1 MTEFYLYIDEEL
13 TMALDELRMAIDSTI
28 EIAITEAKKDGI
40 ITAEESALIT
50 SIQNDTEL
58 MYQAISGII
67 DKEDVSDDELFET
80 INAQRTQLMK
90 NVCTI
95 AYEDGIITEDEKA
108 IIISLIPEIL
118 GE

>member
-1 MTEFYLYIDEEL
+1 
-13 TMALDELRMAIDSTI
+13 MAMDELRIAIDSTI
-28 EIAITEAKKDGI
+28 ETAINEAKKDGI
-40 ITAEESALIT
+40 ITEEESALIT
-50 SIQNDTEL
+50 SIRNDTEL
-58 MYQAISGII
+58 MYQAISAII
-67 DKEDVSDDELFET
+67 EKENVSDDELYET

-108 IIISLIPEIL
+108 IIVSLIPEIL

>member
-1 MTEFYLYIDEEL
+1 
-13 TMALDELRMAIDSTI
+13 MALDELRAAIDSTI
-28 EIAITEAKKDGI
+28 ETAIKEAKKDGI
-40 ITAEESALIT
+40 ITEEESALIE
-50 SIQNDTEL
+50 SIKNDTEL
-58 MYQAISGII
+58 MYQAISAII
-67 DKEDVSDDELFET
+67 KKEHATDDDLYDT

-108 IIISLIPEIL
+108 IITSLIPEIL

>member
-1 MTEFYLYIDEEL
+1 
-13 TMALDELRMAIDSTI
+13 MAMNELRIAIDSTI
-28 EIAITEAKKDGI
+28 ETAINEAKKDGI
-40 ITAEESALIT
+40 ITDEESALIE
-50 SIQNDTEL
+50 SIRNDTEL
-58 MYQAISGII
+58 MYQAISAII
-67 DKEDVSDDELFET
+67 EKENVSDDELYDT

-108 IIISLIPEIL
+108 IITSLIPEIL